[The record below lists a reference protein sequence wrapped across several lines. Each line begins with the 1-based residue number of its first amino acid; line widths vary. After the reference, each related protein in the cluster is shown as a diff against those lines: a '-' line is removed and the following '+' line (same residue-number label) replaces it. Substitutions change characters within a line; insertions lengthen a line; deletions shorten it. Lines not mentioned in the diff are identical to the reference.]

1 MNTEKQLTIDDYL
14 NQSVPMVTEKEKVE
28 SLEVEPVDLVELS
41 KEDLIRMV
49 EDKNQVIHNMEIE
62 LDRLRKINEQDTKNL
77 NEYYGNRLKESSSLV
92 AYYERKLHVLKSI
105 IDIETGGDK

>member
-62 LDRLRKINEQDTKNL
+62 LDRQRKINEQDTKNL
-77 NEYYGNRLKESSSLV
+77 NEYYGNRLKESNSLV

-105 IDIETGGDK
+105 IDIETGGEK